1 MLTSGPEYEKTGK
14 KLIELLES
22 RGWSID
28 MMMINPEYRVPKSPS
43 EASKREKNSRTW
55 KGFPVDLAVFDS
67 IRNVGDPAHIV
78 MIAETKKPGVHEGL
92 SQLETYMSLEPTAKI
107 GIWMSGSDMRVLI
120 RNLDGSLND
129 DQDNVVP
136 YYGDSLT
143 ASKDKPLTWNT
154 MVDVDEATSLKDVFS
169 SLLNK
174 VVSQDTKVTRPEE
187 RVDNL
192 CNVLLA
198 KIFSDKIAK
207 ITPDDPVQFRPYGT
221 VSATGKKVR
230 EAFQKLKNTHRD
242 LFAGSSDQINF
253 DDSTLENCVV
263 GLARFRLYGL
273 SGELAS
279 AAFQVFREDN
289 LKAGDGQYF
298 TPREVMT
305 NMIRLLEIR
314 PDDIV
319 LDPAC
324 GTGGFLFQA
333 YVSLKERYPRM
344 EEKDAISWANRNLYG
359 VDKDRINVKLTKTLM
374 LTIGDGS
381 TNTFHG
387 DSLRTHLW
395 GSEFPLLVTALTE
408 GKFSVI
414 ATNPPFGKN
423 LKLSA
428 EDGRKSGYTVSKI
441 DLRDGEGKET
451 SLDEDGKKYMER
463 ELGIAFVE
471 QCYKL
476 LSPSGRLGILLPE
489 TYFFSPSYIWFQK
502 WIYSHFH
509 LRAVINVPMEAF
521 QGFCRAKTNIYLF
534 EKRNTIVSSMKW
546 VVDGKVLIVNSET
559 CGINKDGKTLNK
571 VDQETGER
579 LEAIDDQLTRDC
591 MMVESG
597 DYLHN
602 RNVVFHPS
610 ENIERNYVAVPRYY
624 DSKYDDAISDWLRH
638 KEGFS
643 LKMID
648 ELVKDGEIVIR
659 HGHGSPSLDQRVGD
673 IPYIKVSDLR
683 SGRVNVNPSNLV
695 PAALAVK
702 CWHGDDS
709 GLLAYDLLSP
719 ERASKNIGEFC
730 ILLPGQE
737 KIVLTKEIIVL
748 RSLNRSFSQFYL
760 MWALSLQEVR
770 EQWRRITFMQ
780 TNRDDIG
787 ERYLDIKI
795 PFPLC
800 PEKEQV
806 ITKVY
811 SDYFNALQTIQAI
824 FDVASNSFFN
834 N

>member
-22 RGWSID
+22 RGWSKD

-43 EASKREKNSRTW
+43 EASKREKNSKTW

-67 IRNVGDPAHIV
+67 VRNVGDPAHIV

-92 SQLETYMSLEPTAKI
+92 SQLQTYMSLEPTAKI
-107 GIWMSGSDMRVLI
+107 GIWMSGDIIRVLI

-129 DQDNVVP
+129 DQDNAVP
-136 YYGDSLT
+136 YFGDSLM
-143 ASKDKPLTWNT
+143 ASKDKPMTWNN
-154 MVDVDEATSLKDVFS
+154 MMEVANASFLKNIFS
-169 SLLNK
+169 GLLNK

-207 ITPDDPVQFRPYGT
+207 ITPDEPVQFRTYGT
-221 VSATGKKVR
+221 VSNTGEKVR
-230 EAFQKLKNTHRD
+230 ESFQGLKNSHPD
-242 LFAGSSDQINF
+242 LFAGSSDQIGF

-263 GLARFRLYGL
+263 GLAKYRLYGL

-305 NMIRLLEIR
+305 NMIRLLEIK
-314 PDDIV
+314 PYDIV

-333 YVSLKERYPRM
+333 YESLKERYPHM

-395 GSEFPLLVTALTE
+395 ASEFPLLVTALTE

-428 EDGRKSGYTVSKI
+428 EDGRKSGYTVSKT
-441 DLRDGEGKET
+441 DLRDGEGKGT
-451 SLDEDGKKYMER
+451 TLDEKGEKYMER
-463 ELGIAFVE
+463 EIGIAFVE

-476 LSPSGRLGILLPE
+476 LSSKGRLGILLPE

-521 QGFCRAKTNIYLF
+521 QGFCRAKTNIYIF
-534 EKRNTIVSSMKW
+534 EKKDTINSSMDW
-546 VVDGKVLIVNSET
+546 VVGGKVLIVNSET

-571 VDQETGER
+571 VDPITGER
-579 LEAIDDQLTRDC
+579 LEAIDDQLSRDC
-591 MMVESG
+591 KMVASR
-597 DYLHN
+597 DYHNN
-602 RNVVFHPS
+602 RNIVFYPS
-610 ENIERNYVAVPRYY
+610 EDIEKSYVAVPRYY
-624 DSKYDDAISDWLRH
+624 DGKYDEAISAWLRH
-638 KEGFS
+638 EDGFS
-643 LKMID
+643 LRTIND
-648 ELVKDGEIVIR
+648 LVKDKEIMIR

-695 PAALAVK
+695 PDALAKK
-702 CWHGDDS
+702 CWRGDNS
-709 GLLAYDLLSP
+709 GLHAYDLLSP

-730 ILLPGQE
+730 VLLPGQE
-737 KIVLTKEIIVL
+737 RMVLTKEIIIL
-748 RSLNRSFSQFYL
+748 RSLNNSFSQFYL
-760 MWALSLQEVR
+760 MWALSLPEVR

-795 PFPLC
+795 PFPLY
-800 PEKEQV
+800 PNKEKE

-811 SDYFNALQTIQAI
+811 SDYYNALLKIQAD
-824 FDVASNSFFN
+824 FDVALDNIVN